1 MGNVNSQFLLSTLII
16 ALGYIIKKFNLIT
29 EKEGAVLAKLVL
41 NITLP
46 ALVITTFSTLK
57 FDVSL
62 SFLPIIC
69 IVYGLIMATLAVLF
83 FKNETGNNRGLLT
96 MLIPGFNIG
105 LFAFP
110 FVEAILGQKALKYVA
125 MFDMGNSMLVFGI
138 CYLLAFYFS
147 SEETNFNFKS
157 ISNELIKSIPLVV
170 YILTLI
176 INIAGFHYPSFIIST
191 SQIVSKANMPL
202 SLLILGIYLNFK
214 LEGGNWPK
222 ITKVL
227 AVRYIIGLS
236 VGIFLYFTLPFEA
249 LFREIILICLILPP
263 PLMMI
268 PYAVKFKYDCRF
280 VGIVLNI
287 SNIISY
293 ILLWVIFNII
303 SIKV

>member
-16 ALGYIIKKFNLIT
+16 ALGYIIKKFNIIS
-29 EKEGAVLAKLVL
+29 EKEGEVLAKLVL

-46 ALVITTFSTLK
+46 ALVISTFSSLK

-69 IVYGLIMATLAVLF
+69 IVYGLIMAILAVLF
-83 FKNETGNNRGLLT
+83 FWKETGNNRGLLS
-96 MLIPGFNIG
+96 MLVPGFNIG

-110 FVEAILGQKALKYVA
+110 FVQAILGEKALKYVA
-125 MFDMGNSMLVFGI
+125 MFDMGNSFLVFGI
-138 CYLLAFYFS
+138 CYILAFYFS
-147 SEETNFNFKS
+147 SEETNFNIK
-157 ISNELIKSIPLVV
+157 IITNKLLKSIPLVV
-170 YILTLI
+170 YITTLI
-176 INIAGFHYPSFIIST
+176 INIAGFHYPDFILST

-202 SLLILGIYLNFK
+202 ALLILGIYLNFK
-214 LEGGNWPK
+214 VEGGNWRK

-227 AVRYIIGLS
+227 AIRYITGLA

-249 LFREIILICLILPP
+249 LFRVIIVICLILPP

-268 PYAVKFKYDCRF
+268 PYAVKFRYDCRF
-280 VGIVLNI
+280 VGVLLNI

-293 ILLWVIFNII
+293 ILLWIIFNII
-303 SIKV
+303 SVKI